1 MDTARLSH
9 PVSPA
14 AAAAFR
20 PDSSAADATLAEQS
34 RHFAIV
40 ARAIT
45 YIRAA
50 APQQPT
56 LEQVAAAVHLSP
68 FHLQRLFSEWAGVSP
83 KRFLQYLTKEHAKR
97 ELARAG
103 DVLTVAENV
112 GLSSASRLHDLMIS
126 CEALTPGEIKA
137 GGAGLSIGHGFA
149 PSPFGPALVGWT
161 GRGICHLAFCSGN
174 EPALLAELA
183 GLWPRAT
190 LQRDDGEAAGMLA
203 RVFPATT
210 PAAPLHLLLRGTNF
224 QLKVWEALLR
234 CPPVRVLS
242 YGELACGIGAPRAA
256 RAVGSALAANTIGFL
271 IPCHR
276 VIRDSGEVSHYR
288 WGSERKLAMLG
299 WEAALTGGT
308 QEA

>member
-1 MDTARLSH
+1 MDTAHLRH

-14 AAAAFR
+14 AAAAAW
-20 PDSSAADATLAEQS
+20 PDSSTADTNLVEQS

-40 ARAIT
+40 ARAIA
-45 YIRAA
+45 YLRAT

-56 LEQVAAAVHLSP
+56 LDQLAAAVHLSP

-103 DVLTVAENV
+103 DVLTVADRV
-112 GLSSASRLHDLMIS
+112 GLSSGSRLHDLMIS

-137 GGAGLSIGHGFA
+137 GGAGLKIVHGLA

-161 GRGICHLAFCSGN
+161 GRGICHLAFCAGD

-183 GLWPRAT
+183 GLWPQAT
-190 LQRDDGEAAGMLA
+190 LQRDDAQAAELLA
-203 RVFPATT
+203 QVFPATA

-224 QLKVWEALLR
+224 QIKVWEALLR
-234 CPPVRVLS
+234 CPPGRVLS
-242 YGELACGIGAPRAA
+242 YGELACGIGAPKAA

-299 WEAALTGGT
+299 WEAALAGRMKEG
-308 QEA
+308 

>member
-1 MDTARLSH
+1 MNATPLHHA
-9 PVSPA
+9 VSPA
-14 AAAAFR
+14 AVASDL
-20 PDSSAADATLAEQS
+20 PVTLPESTLAEQS
-34 RHFAIV
+34 RHFAVV
-40 ARAIT
+40 ARAIA
-45 YIRAA
+45 YLRAT

-103 DVLTVAENV
+103 DVLTVAGRV
-112 GLSSASRLHDLMIS
+112 GLSSGSRLHDLMIS

-161 GRGICHLAFCSGN
+161 GRGICHLAFGADD

-190 LQRDDGEAAGMLA
+190 LRRDDGQATELLA
-203 RVFPATT
+203 RVFPGPA

-224 QLKVWEALLR
+224 QIKVWEALLR
-234 CPPVRVLS
+234 CPPGRLLS
-242 YGELACGIGAPRAA
+242 YGELARQAGVPQAA

-299 WEAALTGGT
+299 WEAAQAGRS
-308 QEA
+308 EAG